1 MEILVVLI
9 VGLLLAAPII
19 AVVAYTRV
27 QDLAAKLNATG
38 LQQSLMRLNSL
49 EQRLVA
55 LEEKLDAL
63 ANSAPAHPSPAPTA
77 ETVSMQPFQPHA
89 FPPSH
94 ATPPVVPRSR
104 PPAASRKDVHSST
117 LTRSA
122 ATQAQAEATDH
133 LENLI
138 GGHWLNRIGILAV
151 FIGISFFLKY
161 AFDNNWIGPSGRI
174 AIGILLGAL
183 MLPWSHWLL
192 RRGYPYFSEGIAAL
206 GQAILLLSL
215 WAGCRYYTVYSREVG
230 FAGMFVVTVL
240 IAAVALVRDSQRIA
254 MLSLLGG
261 FLTPLLLNTGTDEQ
275 IALFTY
281 ILILCAGLLIMAW
294 RRDWRWLAPVSFV
307 LTQFYFWGWY
317 AIFYQPAKLAPTL
330 AFATLFLFI
339 YSTLPV
345 LYAIRSGSQ
354 DSLGSFLIVL
364 NAFNYLAAA
373 YAMLW
378 PQHRW
383 PLTLLV
389 LALSGAHLA
398 VSGFVPA
405 GKESEPPLARLIFRG
420 LALTFATLAT
430 PIRLAGTWI
439 TLAFAVEGAI
449 LIWTGFR
456 SLHLRLRQ
464 AGYFLLALAA
474 LRLLLFPIP
483 AMQFLFNARFA
494 TYLVVIACMVA
505 ALLAARL
512 HTSTPGDQEIIVLA
526 ILAVLANAD
535 TLIALSLELWDY
547 LGRSGVLDV
556 DAHLAQHLALSLLW
570 TLYASV
576 LILAGVKRHSALLRW
591 QALVLFGLAIVKVF
605 LYDIS
610 YLDRFYR
617 IISLLILG
625 VLLLVVSFL
634 YQRKILRERSTP

>member
-19 AVVAYTRV
+19 AIVAYSRV
-27 QDLAAKLNATG
+27 QDLTAKLNSTG
-38 LQQSLMRLNSL
+38 LQQSVMRLNSL

-55 LEEKLDAL
+55 LEKKLDAL
-63 ANSAPAHPSPAPTA
+63 TTSVPAHPALVPNSEP
-77 ETVSMQPFQPHA
+77 VSLQPPQPHV
-89 FPPSH
+89 FPPSQ
-94 ATPPVVPRSR
+94 ATPPVIPRSHPQPESHKDVR
-104 PPAASRKDVHSST
+104 SSPITQPAAAR
-117 LTRSA
+117 
-122 ATQAQAEATDH
+122 AQAVAPDH

-183 MLPWSHWLL
+183 MLPWSHWILG
-192 RRGYPYFSEGIAAL
+192 RGYPYFSEGIAAL

-215 WAGCRYYTVYSREVG
+215 WAGCRYYTVFSREIG
-230 FAGMFVVTVL
+230 FAGMVLVTVT
-240 IAAVALVRDSQRIA
+240 IAAVALARDSQTIA

-261 FLTPLLLNTGTDEQ
+261 FLTPLLLSNGADEQ

-281 ILILCAGLLIMAW
+281 ILILCAALLIMAW

-317 AIFYQPAKLAPTL
+317 DAFYRQAKLAPTF
-330 AFATLFLFI
+330 AFATLFLII

-345 LYAIRSGSQ
+345 LYAIRSGSL
-354 DSLGSFLIVL
+354 DSLGSFLVVL

-389 LALSGAHLA
+389 LALSATHLA
-398 VSGFVPA
+398 VSGFAPG
-405 GKESEPPLARLIFRG
+405 GKESEPPLTRLIFGG
-420 LALTFATLAT
+420 LALAFATLAI
-430 PIRLAGTWI
+430 PIRLDGKWI
-439 TLAFAVEGAI
+439 TIALAVEGAI

-456 SLHLRLRQ
+456 SLNLRLRQ
-464 AGYFLLALAA
+464 AGYLLLALASV
-474 LRLLLFPIP
+474 RLLLFPIS
-483 AMQFLFNARFA
+483 ATQFLFNARFG

-505 ALLAARL
+505 ALLAARQYAAARE
-512 HTSTPGDQEIIVLA
+512 DQETTVLA
-526 ILAVLANAD
+526 ILAVGANAYA
-535 TLIALSLELWDY
+535 LIALSLELWDY
-547 LGRSGVLDV
+547 FGRGGVLDV
-556 DAHLAQHLALSLLW
+556 DAHLAQHLALSLFW

-576 LILAGVKRHSALLRW
+576 LILAGVKRNSPLLRW

-617 IISLLILG
+617 ILSLLILG

-634 YQRKILRERSTP
+634 YQKKISRERSTP